1 MTGAFEL
8 GFCVPPGPTRSAG
21 IAQVSVL
28 RDRRAPNVHSK
39 LMRLKFTPIGPVA
52 VALVLGGCSD
62 PGTATEP
69 NATLSRVTSQGGDRL
84 ATIEWEASSPRLY
97 LQNLD
102 GSDRVRV
109 TFDHVSDHVTGNYSP
124 KQLPVTDESL
134 TRITSAKWSPDGR
147 YLAVIVAPASDALQ
161 VVLVSAD
168 GRALRTVS
176 PNSQYLWGSVA
187 WSPDA
192 RRIAY
197 MMATG
202 PYGLAPDIFVTDLGR
217 DAVTRVTTGASVS
230 GYDVM
235 RFDGSGTRL
244 FFTEHLGWAEDG
256 VNSLSR
262 FASADLV
269 TGAVTHGEEVVGEP
283 QGIARD
289 GSWALFVRW
298 AGGTSSTRELFRLP
312 IPSDGS
318 RPTIL
323 ATGDL
328 AGAVVTENDGEA
340 VLSSWARDGATF
352 AVIGLAEPNDVHA
365 KLPTNR
371 TATWAFLGRNGANR

>member
-1 MTGAFEL
+1 
-8 GFCVPPGPTRSAG
+8 
-21 IAQVSVL
+21 
-28 RDRRAPNVHSK
+28 
-39 LMRLKFTPIGPVA
+39 MRLRLTPIVPIA
-52 VALVLGGCSD
+52 VGLLLGGCND
-62 PGTATEP
+62 PGTLTAP
-69 NATLSRVTSQGGDRL
+69 RGTLSPVLVPNRGGDRL
-84 ATIEWEASSPRLY
+84 ATIEWEGRSPRLY
-97 LQNLD
+97 IQNLD

-109 TFDHVSDHVTGNYSP
+109 AFDHVSGHVVGNYSP
-124 KQLPVTDESL
+124 RQLPVTDESL

-147 YLAVIVAPASDALQ
+147 YLAVIVAPATDALQ

-176 PNSQYLWGSVA
+176 PNSQYLWGTVD

-192 RRIAY
+192 SRIAY
-197 MMATG
+197 IMATG
-202 PYGLAPDIFVTDLGR
+202 PFGLAPDIFVTDLGR

-235 RFDGSGTRL
+235 RFDPSGTRL

-262 FASADLV
+262 LASVDLAS
-269 TGAVTHGEEVVGEP
+269 GAITRGEEVVGEP

-289 GSWALFVRW
+289 GSFALFVRTPG
-298 AGGTSSTRELFRLP
+298 ATSSSRELFRLP
-312 IPSDGS
+312 IPSGGT

-328 AGAVVTENDGEA
+328 AGAIVAENDEEA
-340 VLSSWARDGATF
+340 VLSSWAPDGARF
-352 AVIGLAEPNDVHA
+352 SLIGLTEPNDIRA
-365 KLPTNR
+365 KLATNAA
-371 TATWAFLGRNGANR
+371 ATWASVWRAR

>member
-1 MTGAFEL
+1 
-8 GFCVPPGPTRSAG
+8 
-21 IAQVSVL
+21 
-28 RDRRAPNVHSK
+28 
-39 LMRLKFTPIGPVA
+39 MRLGTTSIIPIA

-62 PGTATEP
+62 PSIVNAP
-69 NATLSRVTSQGGDRL
+69 HATLSSVATRGGDRL
-84 ATIEWEASSPRLY
+84 ATIEWEGSTPRLY

-109 TFDHVSDHVTGNYSP
+109 QFDHVSDHVTGNYSP
-124 KQLPVTDESL
+124 RQLPVTDESL

-147 YLAVIVAPASDALQ
+147 YLAVIVAPATDALQ

-192 RRIAY
+192 GRIAY

-235 RFDGSGTRL
+235 RFDAAGTHL

-262 FASADLV
+262 LASVDLA
-269 TGAVTHGEEVVGEP
+269 TGAVRRGEEVVGDP

-298 AGGTSSTRELFRLP
+298 PDATSSTRELFRLP
-312 IPSDGS
+312 IPSDGK

-328 AGAVVTENDGEA
+328 GGAIVTENDDEA
-340 VLSSWARDGATF
+340 VLSAWSRDAASF
-352 AVIGLAEPNDVHA
+352 SVIGLTEPNDIHA
-365 KLPTNR
+365 KLPTSS
-371 TATWAFLGRNGANR
+371 TTTWASLSRNGANR

>member
-1 MTGAFEL
+1 
-8 GFCVPPGPTRSAG
+8 
-21 IAQVSVL
+21 
-28 RDRRAPNVHSK
+28 
-39 LMRLKFTPIGPVA
+39 MRLRLTPIVPIA

-62 PGTATEP
+62 PSTVTAP
-69 NATLSRVTSQGGDRL
+69 QATLSRVPSRGADRL
-84 ATIEWEASSPRLY
+84 ATIEWEGSTPRLY
-97 LQNLD
+97 IQNLD

-109 TFDHVSDHVTGNYSP
+109 TFDHVSDHVVGNYSP

-147 YLAVIVAPASDALQ
+147 YLAVIVAPATDALQ

-244 FFTEHLGWAEDG
+244 VFTEHLGWAEDG

-262 FASADLV
+262 LASVDLA
-269 TGAVTHGEEVVGEP
+269 TGAVSPGEEVVGEP
-283 QGIARD
+283 QSIARD
-289 GSWALFVRW
+289 GSWALFVRT
-298 AGGTSSTRELFRLP
+298 AGGEGSTRELFRLA
-312 IPSDGS
+312 IPSDGT

-328 AGAVVTENDGEA
+328 GGATVAENDEDA
-340 VLSSWARDGATF
+340 VLSSWGRDGASF
-352 AVIGLAEPNDVHA
+352 AVIGLTEPNDVRA
-365 KLPTNR
+365 KLSTNPS
-371 TATWAFLGRNGANR
+371 ATWASLWHASR

>member
-1 MTGAFEL
+1 
-8 GFCVPPGPTRSAG
+8 
-21 IAQVSVL
+21 
-28 RDRRAPNVHSK
+28 
-39 LMRLKFTPIGPVA
+39 MRLRFAPIVPIA
-52 VALVLGGCSD
+52 VALMLVGCSD
-62 PGTATEP
+62 PGTVTAP
-69 NATLSRVTSQGGDRL
+69 PATLSRVASRGGDRL
-84 ATIEWEASSPRLY
+84 ATIEWEGSIPRLY

-109 TFDHVSDHVTGNYSP
+109 KFDHVSDHVTGNYSP
-124 KQLPVTDESL
+124 KQLPVTDESIV
-134 TRITSAKWSPDGR
+134 RITSAKWSPDGR

-168 GRALRTVS
+168 GHALRTVS

-192 RRIAY
+192 RRVAY

-235 RFDGSGTRL
+235 RFDDSGTRL

-262 FASADLV
+262 LASVELA
-269 TGAVTHGEEVVGEP
+269 TGTVRRGEDVVGEP
-283 QGIARD
+283 QGIAHD
-289 GSWALFVRW
+289 GSWALFVRR
-298 AGGTSSTRELFRLP
+298 ADARSSTRELFRLS
-312 IPSDGS
+312 IPSEGT

-323 ATGDL
+323 ATGDV
-328 AGAVVTENDGEA
+328 AGAVVTENEQEA
-340 VLSSWARDGATF
+340 VLTSWSRDAASF
-352 AVIGLAEPNDVHA
+352 SVIGLTEPNDIHA
-365 KLPTNR
+365 KLSTNPS
-371 TATWAFLGRNGANR
+371 ATWASLWRGNP

>member
-1 MTGAFEL
+1 
-8 GFCVPPGPTRSAG
+8 
-21 IAQVSVL
+21 
-28 RDRRAPNVHSK
+28 
-39 LMRLKFTPIGPVA
+39 MRLKFTPIVPIA

-62 PGTATEP
+62 PGTVTAPRETPSPALAATQ
-69 NATLSRVTSQGGDRL
+69 SGDRL
-84 ATIEWEASSPRLY
+84 ATIEWEGSTPRLY
-97 LQNLD
+97 IQNLG

-109 TFDHVSDHVTGNYSP
+109 KFDHVSGHVVGNYSP
-124 KQLPVTDESL
+124 RQLPVTDESL

-147 YLAVIVAPASDALQ
+147 YLAVIVAPATDALQ

-235 RFDGSGTRL
+235 RFNGSGTRL

-262 FASADLV
+262 LASVDLA
-269 TGAVTHGEEVVGEP
+269 TGAVTRGEEVVGEP

-298 AGGTSSTRELFRLP
+298 PDVASSTRELFRLA
-312 IPSDGS
+312 IPSEGT

-323 ATGDL
+323 ATGDI
-328 AGAVVTENDGEA
+328 AGAVVAENDDEA
-340 VLSSWARDGATF
+340 VLSSWARDGANF
-352 AVIGLAEPNDVHA
+352 AVIGLTEPNDVHA
-365 KLPTNR
+365 KLSTNPS
-371 TATWAFLGRNGANR
+371 ATWASIWRLNR

>member
-1 MTGAFEL
+1 
-8 GFCVPPGPTRSAG
+8 
-21 IAQVSVL
+21 
-28 RDRRAPNVHSK
+28 
-39 LMRLKFTPIGPVA
+39 MRLTLTPIVPIA
-52 VALVLGGCSD
+52 VALVLGACSD
-62 PGTATEP
+62 PSTVTASRGTMSRALAT
-69 NATLSRVTSQGGDRL
+69 TRDGDRL
-84 ATIEWEASSPRLY
+84 ATIEWEGSTPRLY
-97 LQNLD
+97 IQNLD

-109 TFDHVSDHVTGNYSP
+109 KFDHVSDHVAGNYSP

-147 YLAVIVAPASDALQ
+147 YLAAIVAPASDALQ

-235 RFDGSGTRL
+235 RFDVSGTRL

-262 FASADLV
+262 LASVDLA
-269 TGAVTHGEEVVGEP
+269 TGAITRGEEVVGEP
-283 QGIARD
+283 QTIARD
-289 GSWALFVRW
+289 GSWGLFVRW
-298 AGGTSSTRELFRLP
+298 ASVTSATRELFRLP
-312 IPSDGS
+312 LPSQGT

-323 ATGDL
+323 ATGDV
-328 AGAVVTENDGEA
+328 AGATVAENDEDA
-340 VLSSWARDGATF
+340 VLSSWARDGASF
-352 AVIGLAEPNDVHA
+352 SVIGLTEPNDVRA
-365 KLPTNR
+365 KLSTNPS
-371 TATWAFLGRNGANR
+371 ATWASLWRANR